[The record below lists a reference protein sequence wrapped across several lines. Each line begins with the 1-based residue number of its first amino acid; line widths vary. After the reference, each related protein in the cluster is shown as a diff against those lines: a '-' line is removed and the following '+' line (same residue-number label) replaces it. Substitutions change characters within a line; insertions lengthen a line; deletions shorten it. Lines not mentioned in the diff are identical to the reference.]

1 MKLQSLFLMLLKFLN
16 EICQK
21 IFSKMGSML
30 QSQTDVILIAAA
42 VPECVDCWRQG
53 KIAES
58 QSVLVKHSVIV
69 GNSQTNSSQNA
80 SRQRQKS
87 FCDGIYIER

>member
-1 MKLQSLFLMLLKFLN
+1 MKLQSFFLILLKFLN
-16 EICQK
+16 EFCQK

-30 QSQTDVILIAAA
+30 QSQTDVILIA

-58 QSVLVKHSVIV
+58 QSVLVK
-69 GNSQTNSSQNA
+69 QT
-80 SRQRQKS
+80 
-87 FCDGIYIER
+87 

>member
-1 MKLQSLFLMLLKFLN
+1 MKFQTLFLMLLKFLN

-30 QSQTDVILIAAA
+30 QSQTDVILIA

-69 GNSQTNSSQNA
+69 GTV
-80 SRQRQKS
+80 
-87 FCDGIYIER
+87 